1 MFPARAFLISLVS
14 LCAFSA
20 TPSFLLPDDVVP
32 IKHTVELRIDPS
44 RGSFEGNARIEIE
57 LKKQQTEIWLNGK
70 DLAISR
76 ASIDFSES
84 TYKARAKAIGGEF
97 IRLTTDQAVGPGRAV
112 ISIRYRAPLSAKD
125 VSGPFRKK
133 VAGRWYAFTVF
144 TPIEARRAFPC
155 FDEPRFKTPWELSI
169 QVRRTEKAFA
179 NAPEV
184 SETEQANGF
193 KLVHFAVTRPLA
205 AEVVAFAVGPFDVWD
220 GERAG
225 AKQTPVRVVT
235 PRGQGAD
242 GKDAVIATTEI
253 LPRLEK
259 YTGIAYPW
267 EKLDHVALPAAAFG
281 AVENPGLITYRSR
294 SLLLAP
300 GEEDPE
306 RIVALHSVEAHE
318 IGHQWFGNLVTQASW
333 EDVWL
338 SEGFAT
344 WFAAK
349 IIDQELPDDSRHLAA
364 IAARE
369 RIMAA
374 DSGPESRPV
383 RLAMHSRADMKSV
396 YSRIVYQKGAAVL
409 LMLENWLG
417 EDQFQKALQS
427 YLRAHALSNA
437 TTADLASALMSAT
450 HIDPTSVMHSFLDQ
464 PGIPSVRAELDCES
478 GIAPRIRFEQ
488 TGPGARWTIPVCWRA
503 DGIDQTC
510 TVLDSSR
517 RETALQQASAC
528 PGWIFANA
536 GGAGYYRT
544 LWTAPQLA
552 AIAKNI
558 DRLSPAERLTLAYDI
573 AALLKAGTLTR
584 EDTEPVF
591 KQMLADPEPQIA
603 REARIALG
611 LEIEHE
617 PARQR

>member
-1 MFPARAFLISLVS
+1 MLPARVFLISLAS
-14 LCAFSA
+14 LCAVSA
-20 TPSFLLPDDVVP
+20 APSFLLPDDVVP
-32 IKHTVELRIDPS
+32 VKHTVELAIDPS
-44 RGSFEGNARIEIE
+44 RGSFQGDARIEIE
-57 LKKQQTEIWLNGK
+57 LTKQQTEIWLNGK
-70 DLAISR
+70 DLSISQ
-76 ASIDFSES
+76 ASIEFSGK

-97 IRLTTDQAVGPGRAV
+97 IRLTSAQPAGPGRAV
-112 ISIRYRAPLSAKD
+112 ISIRYHAPLSAKS
-125 VSGPFRKK
+125 VSGPYRKK
-133 VAGRWYAFTVF
+133 VDGRWYAFTVF

-169 QVRRTEKAFA
+169 RVKRGESAFA
-179 NAPEV
+179 NTSAV
-184 SETEQANGF
+184 SETEQTNGL

-205 AEVVAFAVGPFDVWD
+205 AEVIAFAVGRFDVWD

-225 AKQTPVRVVT
+225 EKQTPVRVVA
-235 PRGQGAD
+235 PNGHGAE
-242 GKDAVIATTEI
+242 GKDAATATRDI

-259 YTGIAYPW
+259 YTGIPYSW

-294 SLLLAP
+294 SLLIVP

-306 RIVALHSVEAHE
+306 RILALHSVEAHE

-349 IIDQELPDDSRHLAA
+349 IIDQELPQGSLNLAA

-374 DSGPESRPV
+374 DSAPDSRPV
-383 RLAMHSRADMKSV
+383 RLEMHSRRDMKSV

-417 EDQFQKALQS
+417 EDGFQKGLQD
-427 YLRAHALSNA
+427 YLKEHALKNA
-437 TTADLASALMSAT
+437 TTADLAVALTSAT
-450 HIDPTSVMHSFLDQ
+450 HIDPTPVLGSFLDQ
-464 PGIPSVRAELDCES
+464 PGIPSVRADIDCEP
-478 GIAPRIRFEQ
+478 GVARVVVEQ
-488 TGPGARWTIPVCWRA
+488 AGQTPRWTIPVCWRA
-503 DGIDQTC
+503 DGIGQTC

-517 RETALQQASAC
+517 REIALPPASAC
-528 PGWIFANA
+528 PAWIFANA
-536 GGAGYYRT
+536 GGTGYYRT
-544 LWTAPQLA
+544 LWSPSQLS
-552 AIAKNI
+552 AIEKHL

-573 AALLKAGTLTR
+573 AALLKAGALTR
-584 EDTEPVF
+584 EDAEPIF

-611 LEIEHE
+611 LEIERE
-617 PARQR
+617 LARQR